1 MYFQEFNSGY
11 NTGIDILYSGTVGA
25 AMEALANGIRSF
37 AFSNKNDTSWET
49 ADAYLISIV
58 KELLDENLSMDRI
71 WNVNFPGCEL
81 SECKGILRDRIPAK
95 HQFYQDDYVRTNHA
109 DGSFSLRSK
118 GVMTEK
124 AEEGTDISALLNNF
138 ISIGS
143 VRCAALGYQ
152 RTRLNNEKESKNL
165 LYVRCNTDISIQ
177 HHMVTE
183 R

>member
-1 MYFQEFNSGY
+1 
-11 NTGIDILYSGTVGA
+11 
-25 AMEALANGIRSF
+25 
-37 AFSNKNDTSWET
+37 
-49 ADAYLISIV
+49 
-58 KELLDENLSMDRI
+58 MDCI
-71 WNVNFPGCEL
+71 WNVNFPGCKL

-152 RTRLNNEKESKNL
+152 K
-165 LYVRCNTDISIQ
+165 D
-177 HHMVTE
+177 
-183 R
+183 

>member
-1 MYFQEFNSGY
+1 MASVHLLFLTKMIQAG
-11 NTGIDILYSGTVGA
+11 
-25 AMEALANGIRSF
+25 
-37 AFSNKNDTSWET
+37 
-49 ADAYLISIV
+49 

-71 WNVNFPGCEL
+71 WNVNFPGCKL
-81 SECKGILRDRIPAK
+81 SEYKGILRDRIPAK

-152 RTRLNNEKESKNL
+152 K
-165 LYVRCNTDISIQ
+165 D
-177 HHMVTE
+177 
-183 R
+183 

>member
-1 MYFQEFNSGY
+1 
-11 NTGIDILYSGTVGA
+11 
-25 AMEALANGIRSF
+25 MEC
-37 AFSNKNDTSWET
+37 
-49 ADAYLISIV
+49 
-58 KELLDENLSMDRI
+58 EL
-71 WNVNFPGCEL
+71 WAVNFQ
-81 SECKGILRDRIPAK
+81 SVKGILRDRIPAK

-143 VRCAALGYQ
+143 VRCAAP
-152 RTRLNNEKESKNL
+152 
-165 LYVRCNTDISIQ
+165 DIKRI
-177 HHMVTE
+177 